1 MKNRSIIFQ
10 IIANSINIILTI
22 FCFKMNIFICFA
34 LLVIYL
40 TLAVYCLK
48 KKVIVFK
55 KFNKFA
61 LIILFILNLIGLI
74 LNSTNILSYLGTVHE
89 IKNFILSTKEWGIL
103 VFCIIELLQIIALPI
118 PGFLTILAGV
128 NIWGVLKTILVCG
141 FSVVLGSCIAFLI
154 GKKWGVKAIYKLIG
168 EKKYNAYK
176 NVLDKHSK
184 LYLSLMFIFPFFP
197 DDLLCI
203 LAGTTNM
210 KFYEFLIIS
219 VLTRPVSIIITA
231 LLGEY
236 LLIIFG
242 KFSIKSILMI
252 CGILCVLVVI
262 LLKNKDK
269 ILNYFKKKIPKKT
282 SRI

>member
-1 MKNRSIIFQ
+1 
-10 IIANSINIILTI
+10 
-22 FCFKMNIFICFA
+22 MNIFICFA

-55 KFNKFA
+55 KLNKFA

-141 FSVVLGSCIAFLI
+141 FSVVLGSCVAFLI